1 MIKRLLLA
9 AAVAVLAL
17 GWVGTAPSA
26 QAATFTACDG
36 VWVVVDY
43 GALGGG
49 VTSACAASFSTGTAA
64 LRSAG
69 FDPSVND
76 GFVEKISGK
85 PAKSEP
91 TKSYWSYWQATR
103 KSDGSYGSWSYSSA
117 GSNAYHPKKGD
128 AEGWHYVSLSDPA
141 SGPDATPTKNPAA
154 AVTPTP
160 TPTKSASTKPTKK
173 ATASATTSASTS
185 AKASGTATATASAEP
200 TALAS
205 ASPSAAEPSP
215 TPSAVAPGASTDV
228 TTSAAE
234 APTVEAPPPAS
245 GSPAGT
251 IAAGVAVFAAVGGL
265 GSWWLVKGRRN

>member
-9 AAVAVLAL
+9 AAVAVLTL

-26 QAATFTACDG
+26 QAATFSACDG

-49 VTSACAASFSTGTAA
+49 VKSACAASFSTGTAA

-69 FDPSVND
+69 FDPSVSD
-76 GFVEKISGK
+76 GFVEKIGGK

-103 KSDGSYGSWSYSSA
+103 KSDGSYGSWSYSNA

-141 SGPDATPTKNPAA
+141 SGPDATPAKNPAA
-154 AVTPTP
+154 VTPAPTP
-160 TPTKSASTKPTKK
+160 T
-173 ATASATTSASTS
+173 TA
-185 AKASGTATATASAEP
+185 
-200 TALAS
+200 
-205 ASPSAAEPSP
+205 SP
-215 TPSAVAPGASTDV
+215 TPSKKPSATTKASASASAPSSTKAASATPSASSSSGPTESPTATTEVAATEKGTVPI
-228 TTSAAE
+228 SAASAATE
-234 APTVEAPPPAS
+234 APSADAQPSS
-245 GSPAGT
+245 GSPTGT
-251 IAAGVAVFAAVGGL
+251 IAAGVAVLAAFGGL
-265 GSWWLVKGRRN
+265 GSWWLVKGRRR